1 MKLGLALGGGGGRGA
16 ALIGVLAELNRLG
29 VQPQL
34 ITGTSIG
41 GMMGALYASGVDIV
55 GIEGFFRQMHVD
67 NLFAWPKDS
76 WSLVSNKKIEALL
89 ENTIGRPDFSDLKIP
104 LAVTATDLVN
114 HRLVVLDEGDLI
126 TAVLATIA
134 LPIILPPVEKDG
146 FVLVDGGLLNNV
158 PFDVAY
164 ARGASHVIAIDI
176 TNATIEENAKP
187 STPPSGKL
195 DKLLKYTQRYGA
207 YQVMTGVIDLITE
220 QSLKTRLA
228 LSEPDI
234 LIRPKI
240 GTIGLLDFNR
250 MDEGIMAGKTAV
262 IDHETEII
270 NLLNSQVNR
279 GEKI

>member
-16 ALIGVLAELNRLG
+16 ALIGVIEELDQLG
-29 VQPQL
+29 VQPDL
-34 ITGTSIG
+34 IVGTSIG
-41 GMMGALYASGVDIV
+41 GMMGALYATGIDSV
-55 GIEGFFRQMHVD
+55 GLEAFFRQMHVD

-89 ENTIGRPDFSDLKIP
+89 EKTIGRPDFSDLKIP

-114 HRLVVLDEGDLI
+114 HRLMVLDEGDVV

-134 LPIILPPVEKDG
+134 LPIILPPVEQNG

-164 ARGASHVIAIDI
+164 ARGATHVIAIDI
-176 TNATIEENAKP
+176 TNATSDQEAKP
-187 STPPSGKL
+187 STPASGKL

-228 LSEPDI
+228 LSEPNI
-234 LIRPKI
+234 LIRPDI

-250 MDEGIMAGKTAV
+250 MDEGIAAGKTAV
-262 IDHETEII
+262 IHHKEEII
-270 NLLNSQVNR
+270 NLLNQAHPQSS
-279 GEKI
+279 

>member
-16 ALIGVLAELNRLG
+16 ALIGVLTELNRLG
-29 VQPQL
+29 VQPHL
-34 ITGTSIG
+34 ITGTSVG
-41 GMMGALYASGVDIV
+41 GMIGVLYAAGVDIA
-55 GIEGFFRQMHVD
+55 GMEAFFRQMHVD

-89 ENTIGRPDFSDLKIP
+89 EKTIGRPDFSDLKIP

-114 HRLVVLDEGDLI
+114 HRLVVLDEGDVV

-146 FVLVDGGLLNNV
+146 FVLVDGGLLDNV

-176 TNATIEENAKP
+176 TNASSYEENAKP
-187 STPPSGKL
+187 STPPSGRL

-234 LIRPKI
+234 LIRPEI

-250 MDEGIMAGKTAV
+250 MDEGILAGKTAV
-262 IDHETEII
+262 IQREKEII
-270 NLLNSQVNR
+270 NLLNQTKV
-279 GEKI
+279 